1 MSVAFITGAN
11 GFIGKAFAEETK
23 GIFQQILLDSEVFDG
38 DWKANLIRKLSVSR
52 PDVVFH
58 FGACSDTQ
66 NRNLDEMM
74 LKNVLFTYF
83 LVDWCIL
90 HKIPLIYSS
99 SAAVYGF
106 NSKKEQGDIVIQH
119 DLTLYAYSKLIGE
132 KSVIQMGGIGLR
144 YFNVYGHDE
153 RHKGNMSSVALQSYF
168 KHLKG
173 ERVEIFQNKPQR
185 DFVYVKDVI
194 SANLHAWYNYRG
206 LQGGFYDVGTGKART
221 FEDVLDI
228 MRIPYSYAP
237 LERIP
242 PKYQFYTKAE
252 SRNKMKGWYPQWSLE
267 AGLEEYKAILDG
279 IYQKPDENTPE
290 NTL

>member
-1 MSVAFITGAN
+1 MTTAFITGAN

-38 DWKANLIRKLSVSR
+38 DWKSNLIKKLSVSR

-83 LVDWCIL
+83 IVDWCTL

-106 NSKKEQGDIVIQH
+106 SSKNN

-132 KSVIQMGGIGLR
+132 KSVIQVGGIGLR

-168 KHLKG
+168 KHLNG
-173 ERVEIFQNKPQR
+173 DRVEIFQNKPQR
-185 DFVYVKDVI
+185 DFVYVKDVV

-221 FEDVLDI
+221 FEDVLVI

-252 SRNKMKGWYPQWSLE
+252 SRNRMKGWYPQWSLE
-267 AGLEEYKAILDG
+267 AGLDEYKAILDG
-279 IYQKPDENTPE
+279 IYQKSNENTPE
-290 NTL
+290 NTT

>member
-1 MSVAFITGAN
+1 MKEVAFITGAN
-11 GFIGKAFAEETK
+11 GFIGKQFSLETEN
-23 GIFQQILLDSEVFDG
+23 IFDQILCDSEVFEG
-38 DWKANLIRKLSVSR
+38 DWKSNLKQKLTIER
-52 PDVVFH
+52 LDVVFH

-66 NRNLDEMM
+66 NKNLDEMM

-83 LVDWCIL
+83 LVDWCTL

-106 NSKKEQGDIVIQH
+106 SVKH

-132 KSVIQMGGIGLR
+132 KAVVQMGGIGLR

-153 RHKGNMSSVALQSYF
+153 RHKGSMSSVALQSYL
-168 KHLKG
+168 KHLNG

-206 LQGGFYDVGTGKART
+206 LQGEFYDVGTGRART
-221 FEDVLDI
+221 FEDVLNI

-242 PKYQFYTKAE
+242 PKYQFYTKAD
-252 SRNKMKGWYPQWSLE
+252 SQNRMKGWFPQWSLE
-267 AGLEEYKAILDG
+267 AGLDEYKAILDG
-279 IYQKPDENTPE
+279 IYQKKE
-290 NTL
+290 

>member
-1 MSVAFITGAN
+1 MTNAFITGAN
-11 GFIGKAFAEETK
+11 GFIGKAFAEQTK
-23 GIFQQILLDSEVFDG
+23 GIFHQTLLDREVFEG
-38 DWKANLIRKLSVSR
+38 NWKDNLKRKLSSTR

-66 NRNLDEMM
+66 NKDLDEMM

-83 LVDWCIL
+83 LVDWCTL

-106 NSKKEQGDIVIQH
+106 SVKH

-132 KSVIQMGGIGLR
+132 KAVVQMGGIGLR

-153 RHKGNMSSVALQSYF
+153 RHKGSMSSVALQSYL
-168 KHLKG
+168 KHLNG

-206 LQGGFYDVGTGKART
+206 LQGEFYDVGTGRART
-221 FEDVLDI
+221 FEDVLNI

-242 PKYQFYTKAE
+242 PKYQFYTKADTQN
-252 SRNKMKGWYPQWSLE
+252 RMKGWFPQWSLE
-267 AGLEEYKAILDG
+267 AGLDEYKAILDG
-279 IYQKPDENTPE
+279 IYQKKE
-290 NTL
+290 